1 MNAPLKK
8 VPIYINDS
16 LIIEL
21 KANTGAVY
29 KIFKEGK
36 INISVDKKVESQLAV
51 KLKFGKNYFFKCK
64 VVKGLWFGKPTIES
78 VPEKT
83 GREESG
89 ILEQN

>member
-16 LIIEL
+16 LVTEL
-21 KANTGAVY
+21 KANTGVVY

-36 INISVDKKVESQLAV
+36 TTVSIDKKGESQLTV
-51 KLKFGKNYFFKCK
+51 NLKFGKNYFFKCE
-64 VVKGLWFGKPTIES
+64 VVKGLWFGKPTIEAVS
-78 VPEKT
+78 EKL

-89 ILEQN
+89 IPEKN